1 MANFNKVI
9 LAGNLTRDP
18 QLSYLPSNTPV
29 CEFGMAINRK
39 WRGQDGQM
47 RDETCFVDLRV
58 YGRQAETFNQYMSK
72 GRPVL
77 VEGRLRLD
85 QWEGKDGQKRSKLY
99 VVVDSFQF
107 LGGPGQGGAR
117 SGPPA
122 QRAAYPAPAAGG
134 YAPPAPA
141 YDPPAGVMDEMPP
154 MDESPSGDEIPF

>member
-47 RDETCFVDLRV
+47 REEACFVDLRIF
-58 YGRQAETFNQYMSK
+58 GRQAETFNQYMSK
-72 GRPVL
+72 GRAVL

-85 QWEGKDGQKRSKLY
+85 Q
-99 VVVDSFQF
+99 
-107 LGGPGQGGAR
+107 
-117 SGPPA
+117 
-122 QRAAYPAPAAGG
+122 
-134 YAPPAPA
+134 
-141 YDPPAGVMDEMPP
+141 
-154 MDESPSGDEIPF
+154 